1 MNKTA
6 KLDMSFSVYVY
17 TCIPEANTFLDDQID
32 ELSLFPDNDE
42 FTHFFGE
49 DASKIDGLYQEAHSN
64 QLNAVKAAIDR
75 ELQLN
80 FDVYCIGNECKLP
93 LYIYSDTRNTLL
105 LCSAINYEVGF
116 EVANEP
122 GVRVVGKYIQEL
134 SKMLKATFD
143 NLNEDFGIEAKF
155 GDIAF

>member
-49 DASKIDGLYQEAHSN
+49 DASKIDGLYQEAH
-64 QLNAVKAAIDR
+64 K
-75 ELQLN
+75 
-80 FDVYCIGNECKLP
+80 
-93 LYIYSDTRNTLL
+93 
-105 LCSAINYEVGF
+105 
-116 EVANEP
+116 
-122 GVRVVGKYIQEL
+122 EL

-155 GDIAF
+155 SDIAF